1 MNKLQFLNQLRV
13 KLEIL
18 SDKEIKD
25 ILDEYSDTI
34 DQKIQEGKTEEE
46 AVKDFGD
53 INELAQ
59 EILQAY
65 KIDPNKKS
73 RNSSD
78 LADKIGQ
85 IITDIVDYL
94 VTFFSTIFKDLSV
107 EGFTRV
113 MVLIGVGLVLI
124 ILLKIPFVLIER
136 LIETVFHLILPY
148 FLARP
153 LSLLVNIFLGFS
165 HVFISFMLIISFIR
179 IGISG
184 EDLNYKNLVT
194 KPLSD
199 GFKFTKNERKESSET
214 MTEDKKNAENVEE
227 KKNDDVSSEKEVEIE
242 KVVKEKV
249 NKGESKK
256 EKGNNIFVTVFI
268 WIIRFCAFLFLL
280 PFWVMIICAAV
291 GIGIGIFL
299 LFQGFKIWGLVLMA
313 IGGLGLLSATVTFIS
328 NILWYMK
335 KTNFKALMVQVV
347 LSSIILGVGVVV
359 SVDEFAN
366 AKFVKID
373 SQNVEEYLD
382 TKLFTATTDLIP
394 NKKYLFHND
403 TIFEAD
409 NSLTNEI
416 VMEALLP
423 VNSYV
428 YFEEY
433 DENAIYANIYSR
445 GGVNEGQEFFKLIY
459 NGMKNNEFYQYEYRD
474 FKVKVRVPAD
484 VYDDLTFENNW
495 FIYEK

>member
-124 ILLKIPFVLIER
+124 CLLKIPFILIER

-165 HVFISFMLIISFIR
+165 HVFISFMLVISFIR
-179 IGISG
+179 IGVSG

-199 GFKFTKNERKESSET
+199 GFKFTKKESSET
-214 MTEDKKNAENVEE
+214 MTEDKKNVEE
-227 KKNDDVSSEKEVEIE
+227 KKDEDASSKKDAETE
-242 KVVKEKV
+242 KVVKEKI
-249 NKGESKK
+249 SKRENVK
-256 EKGNNIFVTVFI
+256 VKGNNIFVAILI

-280 PFWVMIICAAV
+280 PFWMMIICTAV

-313 IGGLGLLSATVTFIS
+313 IGGLGLLSAIVTFIS

-335 KTNFKALMVQVV
+335 KTNFKGLMVQVV

-366 AKFVKID
+366 AKSVKID

-433 DENAIYANIYSR
+433 DENSIYANIYSR

-474 FKVKVRVPAD
+474 FKVKVRVSAD
-484 VYDDLTFENNW
+484 VYDDLKFENNW